1 MLQMSSRDV
10 STLDGFRQRLVA
22 FPAQFWWLRESE
34 MYSVHQL
41 KLQIQRQTKIS
52 CLFKTEGMLAD
63 PATRITRVSISFTPS
78 SNLLLWNDSHL
89 FWEACS
95 KMPHVWL
102 ISTNLPG
109 DRSTGRRQLTAVT
122 AVLFH
127 PQWHQV
133 RRPYAELSHGVASIR
148 CIDSGKCTDR
158 QAGQYVNFFP
168 DNITSDKG
176 VVSKLLRKSEEQYN
190 AIFWEIWGLILPSIG
205 DLRSIIDQYVK
216 QGPPR
221 PGISRNTPFANYCRS
236 DTQN

>member
-1 MLQMSSRDV
+1 MIRICSGKHVARCLMFDLFRRTCQGIAPPAGASLQQLQLYPFTHSG
-10 STLDGFRQRLVA
+10 TKYDGRMQ
-22 FPAQFWWLRESE
+22 
-34 MYSVHQL
+34 
-41 KLQIQRQTKIS
+41 
-52 CLFKTEGMLAD
+52 
-63 PATRITRVSISFTPS
+63 SF
-78 SNLLLWNDSHL
+78 H
-89 FWEACS
+89 
-95 KMPHVWL
+95 M
-102 ISTNLPG
+102 
-109 DRSTGRRQLTAVT
+109 
-122 AVLFH
+122 
-127 PQWHQV
+127 
-133 RRPYAELSHGVASIR
+133 GVASIR

-236 DTQN
+236 DAQN